1 VHLSDGIIALRPAAP
16 GRPHLLGPETAAPP
30 VTAGSPEA
38 DELGLE
44 IYEIVLLG
52 DDQVVGTFG
61 LRPQAPYLRADQVEF
76 SYAVD
81 KPWRGRGLATRAV
94 ILGCRYM
101 ASSGRAEEVVLRT
114 DPANSSSVAVA
125 RRARFKFLRSIVTD
139 DAGPL
144 DWYVQAV

>member
-1 VHLSDGIIALRPAAP
+1 VHLSDGIIALRPASP
-16 GRPHLLGPETAAPP
+16 GRPHLLGPESAAPP
-30 VTAGSPEA
+30 VTAGSPESI
-38 DELGLE
+38 ELQLE
-44 IYEIVLLG
+44 IYEITLLAAE
-52 DDQVVGTFG
+52 QVVGTFG
-61 LRPQAPYLRADQVEF
+61 VRAEAPYLRADQAEF

-101 ASSGRAEEVVLRT
+101 AATGRAEEVVLRT

>member
-1 VHLSDGIIALRPAAP
+1 MHLSDGIIALRPAAP
-16 GRPHLLGPETAAPP
+16 GRPHLLGPESAAPP
-30 VTAGSPEA
+30 VTVGSPES
-38 DELGLE
+38 DPLE
-44 IYEIVLLG
+44 IYEIVLLAEN
-52 DDQVVGTFG
+52 QVVGTFG
-61 LRPQAPYLRADQVEF
+61 VRAEAPYLRDDQAEF

-81 KPWRGRGLATRAV
+81 PPWRGRGLATRAV

-101 ASSGRAEEVVLRT
+101 AASGMAEEVVLRT

>member
-1 VHLSDGIIALRPAAP
+1 MHLSDGIIALRPAAP
-16 GRPHLLGPETAAPP
+16 GRPHLLGPESAAPP
-30 VTAGSPEA
+30 VTVGSPES
-38 DELGLE
+38 DPLE
-44 IYEIVLLG
+44 IYEIVLLAEN
-52 DDQVVGTFG
+52 QVVGTFG
-61 LRPQAPYLRADQVEF
+61 VRAEAPYLRDDQAEF

-81 KPWRGRGLATRAV
+81 PPWRGRGLATRAV

-101 ASSGRAEEVVLRT
+101 AASGKAEEVVLRT

>member
-1 VHLSDGIIALRPAAP
+1 MYLSDGIIALRPASP
-16 GRPHLLGPETAAPP
+16 GRPHLLGPESAAPP
-30 VTAGSPEA
+30 VTAGSPES
-38 DELGLE
+38 DQLE
-44 IYEIVLLG
+44 IYEIVLLAE
-52 DDQVVGTFG
+52 DEVVGTFG
-61 LRPQAPYLRADQVEF
+61 VRAEAPYLRADQAEF

-101 ASSGRAEEVVLRT
+101 AASGHAEEVVLRT